1 MSYRWVKSNL
11 FAVIILLFTGGCH
24 YSNSK
29 QSNYQPT
36 SDSTVVSPVSAP
48 LPTATPDTTRNKPNT
63 TPIINNAKLV
73 DIQSVNKNIVVDIRY
88 ATSNNFL
95 KRKVY
100 PEARCILRYR
110 VAKKLAKVQEDLAK
124 NQLGLKVYDC
134 YRPLSVQKLMW
145 QVKPDNRFV
154 ANPAQ
159 GSRHNRGAAVDL
171 TLVDSNGKELEMPS
185 EFDSF
190 TPASHRNYSGGNIQA
205 LHNRQLLENAMQKH
219 GFIGLSTEWWH
230 FDASGWKDFPS
241 LDVPF
246 NQIPRS

>member
-1 MSYRWVKSNL
+1 MSYQWVKSSFLAVFVL
-11 FAVIILLFTGGCH
+11 FFLGGCH

-29 QSNYQPT
+29 GSNYQPT
-36 SDSTVVSPVSAP
+36 SDSTVVSPAP
-48 LPTATPDTTRNKPNT
+48 VPVPTATPDKA
-63 TPIINNAKLV
+63 IIIDDAKLV
-73 DIQSVNKNIVVDIRY
+73 DIQSVSKNIVVDIRY

-100 PEARCILRYR
+100 SEARCILRYG

-145 QVKPDNRFV
+145 LFKPDDRFV

-185 EFDSF
+185 DFDSF
-190 TPASHRNYSGGNIQA
+190 TPASHRNYSGASIQA
-205 LHNRQLLENAMQKH
+205 LLNRQLLDSAMQKQ
-219 GFIGLSTEWWH
+219 GFFGLSTEWWH
-230 FDASGWKDFPS
+230 FDASGWKNFPVM
-241 LDVPF
+241 DVPF
-246 NQIPRS
+246 NQVKSSEH